1 MMTGTYRHVG
11 NYITN
16 VPAVN
21 TNSTIPVSTNVFK
34 LRNVQTMRKIPF
46 RITQM
51 FTANISTVELKTVI
65 IEYEIRKHIKQL
77 Q

>member
-1 MMTGTYRHVG
+1 
-11 NYITN
+11 
-16 VPAVN
+16 
-21 TNSTIPVSTNVFK
+21 
-34 LRNVQTMRKIPF
+34 MRKIPF

-65 IEYEIRKHIKQL
+65 IEYEIKKHIKQL